1 VHGLRAEK
9 EESVPTLGI
18 AAASA
23 PAPDAAVTI
32 LGLGEAFWVT
42 FAIVGW
48 LVVLAVTIG
57 PLRRPLERARA
68 RLLPD
73 RLPGW
78 LGSLSRS
85 GADSLGG
92 TLDWLVQETEAEA
105 VAYLELAPGGE
116 EYLRTA
122 PRGLGP
128 ETVSELVALAR
139 RALVEGEADDAPIDG
154 ARLLRWLG
162 PGGSRVLLAT
172 DGSEAVAEPMRF
184 ARNMLGWMR
193 TRPARD
199 RDGDLEERLRRVRG
213 VTWAEVR
220 EDRVLLLASEDA
232 AAAAGRE
239 VERLLRRHAGRV
251 EWIGEPPP
259 AEAPPV
265 EAPAEASSGDR
276 AEASSAIDLGPK
288 VRTED
293 LVTAGLGEEPRIRLL
308 EVLVDEDGDITADV
322 RVTWKEHEIRGRG
335 HGRPGPSG
343 RYFAAAQAVADALR
357 PLLDTDIEVAG
368 LYAAS
373 PHEGMQ
379 VIIAEVVLEGERF
392 VGAVMERPEESD
404 WTGARAILDAVNRRL
419 VQVAGRSGRV

>member
-1 VHGLRAEK
+1 MHGLRAEK
-9 EESVPTLGI
+9 EESVPGLGI
-18 AAASA
+18 AAVAA
-23 PAPDAAVTI
+23 PAPAVAVTI

-57 PLRRPLERARA
+57 PLRRPLERVMA

-73 RLPGW
+73 RPPAW
-78 LGSLSRS
+78 AGSLRGS
-85 GADSLGG
+85 GGDSLGG
-92 TLDWLVQETEAEA
+92 TLDWLAQETEAEA

-128 ETVSELVALAR
+128 ETVSELAALAR
-139 RALVEGEADDAPIDG
+139 RALVEGGAEDAPIDG

-162 PGGSRVLLAT
+162 PGGSRVLIAM
-172 DGSEAVAEPMRF
+172 DGSESMAEPMRF
-184 ARNMLGWMR
+184 ARHMMGWMR

-199 RDGDLEERLRRVRG
+199 RDRDLEERLRRVRG

-220 EDRVLLLASEDA
+220 DDRVLLLASEGA
-232 AAAAGRE
+232 EGAAGLE
-239 VERLLRRHAGRV
+239 VERILRRHAGRV
-251 EWIGEPPP
+251 EWIGEAPP
-259 AEAPPV
+259 AEAPPEPMP
-265 EAPAEASSGDR
+265 EAPAEAP
-276 AEASSAIDLGPK
+276 AVDLAPK
-288 VRTED
+288 VRTGD

-308 EVLVDEDGDITADV
+308 EVLVNEDGDITADV

-379 VIIAEVVLEGERF
+379 VIIAEVLLEGERF
-392 VGAVMERPEESD
+392 VGAVMERPEERD